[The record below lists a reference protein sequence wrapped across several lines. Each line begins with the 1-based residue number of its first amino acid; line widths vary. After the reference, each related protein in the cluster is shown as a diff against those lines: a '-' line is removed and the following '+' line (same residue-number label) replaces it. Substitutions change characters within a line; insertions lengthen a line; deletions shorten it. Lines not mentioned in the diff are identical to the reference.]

1 MPYRI
6 VVLCTAIVLQLL
18 VSQERLA
25 ADEFST
31 GAQEL
36 RAPLNTRASSRRQTP
51 RIATRTES
59 VADRS
64 DAIAHSDSAS
74 DKSATKHSAFS
85 ENSTKP
91 TGWRQDAM
99 DHRIRIVLTTLSW
112 MGVLALSL
120 VFWAKLRGAT
130 AAPGMAKRLEV
141 LSTIKIA
148 PRCCLSVVSANGQEF
163 LLARDAGGVK
173 SIVALQCNF
182 DDYVASSTDDTDFAA
197 ISLDRHQP

>member
-1 MPYRI
+1 
-6 VVLCTAIVLQLL
+6 
-18 VSQERLA
+18 
-25 ADEFST
+25 
-31 GAQEL
+31 
-36 RAPLNTRASSRRQTP
+36 
-51 RIATRTES
+51 
-59 VADRS
+59 
-64 DAIAHSDSAS
+64 
-74 DKSATKHSAFS
+74 
-85 ENSTKP
+85 
-91 TGWRQDAM
+91 
-99 DHRIRIVLTTLSW
+99 